1 MARSSTTA
9 PKAGPSRSTAVRP
22 GRAVRSNA
30 PGERVSVTA
39 LRGDRKPL
47 ASVSSP
53 SVDGERQIRGERLVE
68 KVLEATLE
76 ELSLVGY
83 GNLSMETVAE
93 RAGVNKTTVYRRWP
107 TKAEL
112 AGAALR
118 KEASGTVCVPDTGSI
133 RSDMVAM
140 LREFRDLMRTR
151 RGQSLFRMIFAE
163 GLSPEVARI
172 VEKLRTE
179 KEKEPKAA
187 VARAVARGELPA
199 GTDVD
204 LLFTTLTGSLQALI
218 FFCAEMP
225 DDARI
230 DQIVDLV
237 LGGACG
243 ASRTRSAAPEPR
255 ASHLRCAT

>member
-1 MARSSTTA
+1 MARPSTIASKTR
-9 PKAGPSRSTAVRP
+9 PSRSTGVSPR
-22 GRAVRSNA
+22 RAA
-30 PGERVSVTA
+30 PSKVSA
-39 LRGDRKPL
+39 AR
-47 ASVSSP
+47 ASATRLGGARTVAPAPASSS

-93 RAGVNKTTVYRRWP
+93 RAGVNKTTIYRRWP
-107 TKAEL
+107 TKADL
-112 AGAALR
+112 AGAALC

-140 LREFRDLMRTR
+140 LQEFRDLLRTR
-151 RGQSLFRMIFAE
+151 RGQSLFRMFFAE
-163 GLSPEVARI
+163 GLSPEVAGI
-172 VEKLRTE
+172 VEKLREE

-204 LLFTTLTGSLQALI
+204 LLFTTLTGSLQSLI
-218 FFCAEMP
+218 FFCAEVP
-225 DDARI
+225 NDARI
-230 DQIVDLV
+230 EQIVDLV
-237 LGGACG
+237 LGGACA
-243 ASRTRSAAPEPR
+243 ASATTGPPR
-255 ASHLRCAT
+255 APRLRCAT